1 MIPLSIPLLE
11 GNEWKYV
18 KDCLDTGWISS
29 AGSYVNQFE
38 ALVAQQA
45 GAKYGVACMNGTV
58 GLHIAQIIAGV
69 EPNDLV
75 ITPNITFIATLNSIK
90 YTGASP
96 VLIDVNDHD
105 WQMDL
110 DLLERF
116 LNDDCSL
123 KLDGAKKYCY
133 HKKTGKK
140 LVQLYQFM
148 YLEIVVTLSV

>member
-105 WQMDL
+105 WQMGNL
-110 DLLERF
+110 T
-116 LNDDCSL
+116 CW
-123 KLDGAKKYCY
+123 
-133 HKKTGKK
+133 
-140 LVQLYQFM
+140 
-148 YLEIVVTLSV
+148 SVF